1 MKALHRTG
9 RRRLVGATG
18 ILTSLVLVAACGA
31 GGRDDDDDGDSDG
44 GSAVGVT
51 DDSITVGGT
60 FPLTGVAAPGYSEI
74 PTGAKAYF
82 DFVNAAGGVNGR
94 DIQFE
99 VKDDGYD
106 PTKTSSLTNELVLK
120 DQVFATVGSLGTPTH
135 SAVVDF
141 LNDEEVPDLF
151 VSSGSLGWGDDPEA
165 RPMTFGW
172 QPDYEIEGKI
182 IGQYVAENMPDAKVG
197 LFLQD
202 DDFGADA
209 EKGVRQ
215 FLDKQIVE
223 TQRYTSGNTDVA
235 PQIAALQ
242 ASKADLVLAFT
253 TPSYTALAQLVSLK
267 TGFKPQWYVSNV
279 GSDPA
284 LVGSLLQTFSKGA
297 VPGNASALNGV
308 MTSEYI
314 PGMDAPDN
322 PWVQLW
328 QKVWDQSGAKGELT
342 NYRIYGMSWAYTFVQ
357 ALQAAGKDLTRE
369 GLVDA
374 LQEVGSSLEGPNLA
388 PYRYSEDS
396 HLGISGMEL
405 VKLQD
410 GKGEPLTKV
419 LTTDIGDAE
428 ISEDSSGQAD
438 DSPPEDGIPDVEA
451 TN

>member
-1 MKALHRTG
+1 MNSW
-9 RRRLVGATG
+9 RRRLVGTTG
-18 ILTSLVLVAACGA
+18 VLTSLVLVAACGA
-31 GGRDDDDDGDSDG
+31 GGRSDDDGDKGGG

-51 DDSITVGGT
+51 DDSIKIGGT

-82 DFVNAAGGVNGR
+82 DFVNADGGVNGR
-94 DIQFE
+94 KIDFS

-151 VSSGSLGWGDDPEA
+151 VSSGSLGWGEDPEA

-172 QPDYEIEGKI
+172 QPDYEIEGKV

-202 DDFGADA
+202 DDFGEDA

-215 FLDKQIVE
+215 FLDKQVVE
-223 TQRYTSGNTDVA
+223 VQRYTSGNTDVA
-235 PQIAALQ
+235 PQITALK
-242 ASKADLVLAFT
+242 ASAPDIVLAFT
-253 TPSYTALAQLVSLK
+253 TPSYTALAQLTSLSV
-267 TGFKPQWYVSNV
+267 GFQPQWYVSNV

-284 LVGSLLQTFSKGA
+284 LVGSLLAKFSEGKLSGD
-297 VPGNASALNGV
+297 ASALDGV
-308 MTSEYI
+308 MSSEYI
-314 PGMDAPDN
+314 PGIDAPDN
-322 PWVQLW
+322 AWVKLW
-328 QKVWDQSGAKGELT
+328 QKVWDANGGQGELT

-369 GLVDA
+369 GLVAA
-374 LQEVGSSLEGPNLA
+374 LEKVGSELEGPNLA
-388 PYRYSEDS
+388 PYRYGEES

-405 VKLQD
+405 VKLKA

-419 LTTDIGDAE
+419 LTTDVGDAE
-428 ISEDSSGQAD
+428 ITEDDSGQAD
-438 DSPPEDGIPDVEA
+438 DAPPESGIPDVSA
-451 TN
+451 VD

>member
-1 MKALHRTG
+1 MNAR
-9 RRRLVGATG
+9 RRRLGGAAAT
-18 ILTSLVLVAACGA
+18 LTSLVLVAAACGA
-31 GGRDDDDDGDSDG
+31 GGRSDDDSDG
-44 GSAVGVT
+44 DGGGGGASDVGVT
-51 DDSITVGGT
+51 ADSIKIGGT

-94 DIQFE
+94 TIDFT

-141 LNDEEVPDLF
+141 LNDEKVPDLF
-151 VSSGSLGWGDDPEA
+151 VSSGSLGWGDDPKS

-172 QPDYEIEGKI
+172 QPDYEIEGKV
-182 IGQYVAENMPDAKVG
+182 IGQYVADNMPDAKVG

-202 DDFGADA
+202 DDFGEDA

-215 FLDKQIVE
+215 YLDDQVVE
-223 TQRYTSGNTDVA
+223 VQRYTSGNTDVG
-235 PQIAALQ
+235 PQIAALE
-242 ASKADLVLAFT
+242 AKKPDIVLAFT
-253 TPSYTALAQLVSLK
+253 TPSYTALAQLTSL
-267 TGFKPQWYVSNV
+267 TLGFKPQWYVSNV

-284 LVGSLLQTFSKGA
+284 LVGSLLEKFSEGA
-297 VPGNASALNGV
+297 VPGDASALNGV
-308 MTSEYI
+308 MSSEYI
-314 PGMDAPDN
+314 PGIDAPDN
-322 PWVQLW
+322 AWVQLW
-328 QKVWDQSGAKGELT
+328 QKVWDANGGKGELT

-357 ALQAAGKDLTRE
+357 ALQAAGEDLTRE

-374 LQEVGSSLEGPNLA
+374 LEEVGSSLEGPNLA

-428 ISEDSSGQAD
+428 ISEDDSGQAD
-438 DSPPEDGIPDVEA
+438 DAPPESGIPDVDSEG
-451 TN
+451 

>member
-1 MKALHRTG
+1 MRT
-9 RRRLVGATG
+9 RPTRLAGATS
-18 ILTSLVLVAACGA
+18 ILTALLLVAACGA
-31 GGRDDDDDGDSDG
+31 GGRDDDDDGEG
-44 GSAVGVT
+44 GSASDVGVT
-51 DDSITVGGT
+51 ADTITVGGT

-74 PTGAKAYF
+74 PTGAQAYF
-82 DFVNAAGGVNGR
+82 DWVNAAGGVNGR
-94 DIQFE
+94 SIEFE

-106 PTKTSSLTNELVLK
+106 PTKTSSLTNELVLQ

-141 LNDEEVPDLF
+141 LNDEGVPDLF

-182 IGQYVAENMPDAKVG
+182 TGQYVAENMPDAKVG

-215 FLDKQIVE
+215 YLDEQIVDV
-223 TQRYTSGNTDVA
+223 QRYTSGNTDIG

-242 ASKADLVLAFT
+242 SGKPDIVLAFT

-267 TGFKPQWYVSNV
+267 LGFQPQWYVSNV

-284 LVGSLLQTFSKGA
+284 LVGSLLEQFSEGA
-297 VPGNASALNGV
+297 VPGDASALDGV

-314 PGMDAPDN
+314 PGVDAPDN

-328 QKVWDQSGAKGELT
+328 QQVWDEHGAKGELT

-357 ALQAAGKDLTRE
+357 ALQAAGEDLTRE

-374 LQEVGSSLEGPNLA
+374 LEEAGSSFEGPNLA

-396 HLGISGMEL
+396 HLGISGLQLVEL
-405 VKLQD
+405 KG
-410 GKGEPLTKV
+410 GKGEPLTSV

-428 ISEDSSGQAD
+428 ITEDDSGQAD
-438 DSPPEDGIPDVEA
+438 DGPPEGGIPE
-451 TN
+451 